1 MNYSAEIRI
10 REEPDKIYDYL
21 LPETESK
28 RDRSNFT
35 LKKGDKEVI
44 IDVKA
49 KDAVAFRATIN
60 TITQLL
66 SVFQKVKEV

>member
-10 REEPDKIYDYL
+10 KEEPDKVYYYL

-44 IDVKA
+44 IDVQA

-66 SVFQKVKEV
+66 SVFQKVKEI